1 MTTMYIL
8 RGHVWLLSLLLGPVI
23 LFEPLEKH
31 MRLFY
36 NHRILLIKV
45 AFGFL
50 LLNLLDPY
58 EVIL

>member
-58 EVIL
+58 